1 MTFAQRVGAVAAAVL
16 VGATVVASWIAP
28 YDPGRQFSDT
38 PFAPPMRP
46 HVIDGEG
53 HVHAPFVYPIRLADP
68 LERRYEEDR
77 ARRIPLR
84 WFEGSL
90 VGVDGPDPW
99 FALGSD
105 SLGRDVFSRLV
116 VGARMSLGVALLA
129 TVLAMALGV
138 AIGAAAG
145 YRGGRLDE
153 GLMRLADLVLV
164 LPVIYVTLA
173 LRGAL
178 PLVLSNAQVFGALV
192 GVLGLVGWPGV
203 AKGVRGIFI
212 TERAEEY
219 AEAARALGAGPFRIA
234 TRHLLPAARGFLW
247 IQVTVLVPAFILA
260 EATVSFAGLGF
271 AAPTPS
277 WGVMLQDAA
286 SARVAADAPWLLAP
300 AVAIVLTVLALHT
313 AAHGPHDPSW
323 VDGVSN

>member
-1 MTFAQRVGAVAAAVL
+1 VTFVQRAGTVAAAVL
-16 VGATVVASWIAP
+16 AGATVVASWIAP
-28 YDPGRQFSDT
+28 YDPGRQFTDA

-46 HVIDGEG
+46 HLIDDG
-53 HVHAPFVYPIRLADP
+53 HFHRPFVYPIRLADP

-77 ARRIPLR
+77 TRRIPLR
-84 WFEGSL
+84 WFEGSF
-90 VGVDGPDPW
+90 VAVDGPEPW

-116 VGARMSLGVALLA
+116 IGARLSLGVAVLS
-129 TVLAMALGV
+129 TVLTLAFGIAV
-138 AIGAAAG
+138 GAAAG
-145 YRGGRLDE
+145 YGGGRLDE
-153 GLMRLADLVLV
+153 VLMRLADLVLV
-164 LPVIYVTLA
+164 LPVIYVILA

-178 PLVLSNAQVFGALV
+178 PLVLSNTQVFAALV
-192 GVLGLVGWPGV
+192 AVLGVVGWPGV

-219 AEAARALGAGPFRIA
+219 AEAARALGAGPARIA
-234 TRHLLPAARGFLW
+234 MRHLLPAARGFLW

-300 AVAIVLTVLALHT
+300 AAAIVLTVLALHT
-313 AAHGPHDPSW
+313 AAHGAGAQSLL
-323 VDGVSN
+323 DGAGN

>member
-1 MTFAQRVGAVAAAVL
+1 VTFVQRAGAVAAAVL
-16 VGATVVASWIAP
+16 AGATVVASWVAP
-28 YDPGRQFSDT
+28 YDPGRQFSDA

-46 HVIDGEG
+46 HLMDDEG
-53 HVHAPFVYPIRLADP
+53 HVHVPFVYPIRLADP

-77 ARRIPLR
+77 TRRIPLR

-90 VGVDGPDPW
+90 VAVDGPDPW

-105 SLGRDVFSRLV
+105 SVGRDVFSRLV
-116 VGARMSLGVALLA
+116 VGARLSLGVAVLA
-129 TVLAMALGV
+129 TVLTLALGIAV
-138 AIGAAAG
+138 GAAAG
-145 YRGGRLDE
+145 YGGGRLD
-153 GLMRLADLVLV
+153 GALMRLADLVLV
-164 LPVIYVTLA
+164 LPIIYVVLA

-178 PLVLSNAQVFGALV
+178 PLVLSNTQVFAALV
-192 GVLGLVGWPGV
+192 GVLGVVGWPGV

-286 SARVAADAPWLLAP
+286 SAQVAADAPWLLAP
-300 AVAIVLTVLALHT
+300 AVAMVLTVLALHT
-313 AAHGPHDPSW
+313 AAHGTSDQFRVGPA
-323 VDGVSN
+323 SN

>member
-1 MTFAQRVGAVAAAVL
+1 MTFVQRAGAVAAAVL
-16 VGATVVASWIAP
+16 AGATVVASWIAP
-28 YDPGRQFSDT
+28 YDPGRQFSDA

-46 HVIDGEG
+46 HLIDDQG
-53 HVHAPFVYPIRLADP
+53 HFHSLFVYPIRLADP

-77 ARRIPLR
+77 TRRLPLR

-90 VGVDGPDPW
+90 AAVDGPDPW

-116 VGARMSLGVALLA
+116 VGARLSLGVAVLA
-129 TVLAMALGV
+129 TVLTLALGITV
-138 AIGAAAG
+138 GAAAG
-145 YRGGRLDE
+145 YRGGRLDDA
-153 GLMRLADLVLV
+153 LMRLADLVLV
-164 LPVIYVTLA
+164 LPVIYVILA

-178 PLVLSNAQVFGALV
+178 PLVLSNDQVFAALV

-234 TRHLLPAARGFLW
+234 MRHLLPAARGFLW
-247 IQVTVLVPAFILA
+247 IQVTVLVPAFIIA

-300 AVAIVLTVLALHT
+300 AAAIVLTVLALHT
-313 AAHGPHDPSW
+313 AAHGPGDQSW
-323 VDGVSN
+323 VDRASN